1 MIKVEAIVR
10 VGALKKVLTKL
21 LEIDYPGLTAY
32 EVMGHGRQ
40 RGIKEHYRDQ
50 TTLSMIPKLKIECVC
65 SGPAEARKAIEAIT
79 AACHTGEQ
87 GDGKIFVYPLTD
99 VIRIRTGEKGTFAI
113 NDSAHLPGWIKPQG
127 PEKAKAKAKTKAK
140 AAKK

>member
-21 LEIDYPGLTAY
+21 LEIDYPGLTVY
-32 EVMGHGRQ
+32 EVQGHGRQ

-50 TTLSMIPKLKIECVC
+50 TTLSLVPKLKIECVV
-65 SGPAEARKAIEAIT
+65 SGPTEAKRAIGAIT
-79 AACHTGEQ
+79 AACQTGEQ
-87 GDGKIFVYPLTD
+87 GDGKIFVYPLSN

-113 NDSAHLPGWIKPQG
+113 NDSDPLPGKSKP
-127 PEKAKAKAKTKAK
+127 KTPASKR
-140 AAKK
+140 

>member
-1 MIKVEAIVR
+1 MLKVEAIIR

-50 TTLSMIPKLKIECVC
+50 TTLSMVPKLKVECVV
-65 SGPAEARKAIEAIT
+65 SGPKEAQRAIQAIT
-79 AACHTGEQ
+79 EACRTGEQ
-87 GDGKIFVYPLTD
+87 GDGKIFVYPLTN

-113 NDSAHLPGWIKPQG
+113 NDSDHLP
-127 PEKAKAKAKTKAK
+127 ESVKAKLKAK
-140 AAKK
+140 KK

>member
-1 MIKVEAIVR
+1 MIKVEAIIR
-10 VGALKKVLTKL
+10 VGAIKKVLTKL

-65 SGPAEARKAIEAIT
+65 SGPAEAKKAVEAIT
-79 AACHTGEQ
+79 AACRTGEQ
-87 GDGKIFVYPLTD
+87 GDGKIFVYPLSN

-113 NDSAHLPGWIKPQG
+113 NDSDHLPDSM
-127 PEKAKAKAKTKAK
+127 KAKSKAKKS
-140 AAKK
+140 